1 MGNVK
6 TQKKKDRSL
15 VALTTSLIVIGVL
28 IVLILA
34 YTIVN
39 SFGVF
44 GRMNYVA
51 ESKNT
56 KVTENMMEYVK
67 FQQINALSQYFGS
80 YTSNYLQQLNTI
92 PDGASISTFDVQVLN
107 SIKTTLLYYEA
118 AMADADYLKTV
129 DLADFDRQAE
139 AAADTLEKNLKK
151 NGYSISDY
159 FYSWGLD
166 KGVSKKDI
174 SAMQK
179 LSLICNDY
187 QEYLSDVRF
196 AAGEKDYKNDMAGY
210 LEKVEADKDNKSKY
224 YFADYETYVYKT
236 SEEKITKNEKL
247 KDGNKELT
255 LDDLKEAIKAGF
267 EKETDQEAAL
277 KAITEKKDLTAAY
290 SDSTSGYQKWMFESD
305 RKADDTY
312 LSVSTSSGTTT
323 YTLYVLKKT
332 CYLDADVEMRDLY
345 HIAFPYASG
354 SDSVSKEDAKKAA
367 EEFLAAF
374 KQNGADGTAFDKL
387 AKDDKYSTYSFSR
400 IYREKKKTESLGK
413 EVTKFVFGEEIKV
426 GDVQVVEAPSTSSEG
441 SGVYYVV
448 LVSKVYDIPN
458 WAANYIINGISDDL
472 TAWEKAD
479 KSCTDLGVKLT
490 DAYQKKV
497 DKYNKATE
505 TTASDT
511 TKAEETTKAAETT
524 KVAETTKAEETT
536 KEDETAEQTTVA
548 EETTVAD

>member
-80 YTSNYLQQLNTI
+80 YTSNYLQQLNKI

-174 SAMQK
+174 SSMQ
-179 LSLICNDY
+179 
-187 QEYLSDVRF
+187 
-196 AAGEKDYKNDMAGY
+196 
-210 LEKVEADKDNKSKY
+210 
-224 YFADYETYVYKT
+224 
-236 SEEKITKNEKL
+236 
-247 KDGNKELT
+247 
-255 LDDLKEAIKAGF
+255 
-267 EKETDQEAAL
+267 
-277 KAITEKKDLTAAY
+277 
-290 SDSTSGYQKWMFESD
+290 
-305 RKADDTY
+305 
-312 LSVSTSSGTTT
+312 
-323 YTLYVLKKT
+323 
-332 CYLDADVEMRDLY
+332 
-345 HIAFPYASG
+345 
-354 SDSVSKEDAKKAA
+354 
-367 EEFLAAF
+367 
-374 KQNGADGTAFDKL
+374 
-387 AKDDKYSTYSFSR
+387 
-400 IYREKKKTESLGK
+400 
-413 EVTKFVFGEEIKV
+413 
-426 GDVQVVEAPSTSSEG
+426 
-441 SGVYYVV
+441 
-448 LVSKVYDIPN
+448 
-458 WAANYIINGISDDL
+458 
-472 TAWEKAD
+472 
-479 KSCTDLGVKLT
+479 
-490 DAYQKKV
+490 
-497 DKYNKATE
+497 
-505 TTASDT
+505 
-511 TKAEETTKAAETT
+511 
-524 KVAETTKAEETT
+524 
-536 KEDETAEQTTVA
+536 
-548 EETTVAD
+548 